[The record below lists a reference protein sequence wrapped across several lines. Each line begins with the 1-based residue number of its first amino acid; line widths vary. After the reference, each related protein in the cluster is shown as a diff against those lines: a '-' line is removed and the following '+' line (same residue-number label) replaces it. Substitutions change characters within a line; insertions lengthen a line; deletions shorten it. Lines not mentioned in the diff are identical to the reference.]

1 MTNGAAALEVA
12 DLDVTS
18 DGRHLVRGA
27 GLSLQ
32 PGGVLVILGESGS
45 GKSLLAHAIMG
56 TLPPELDWRGR
67 IAVGGSDFGALD
79 PERRRARWGRA
90 IALLPQEPWTSL
102 DPLMRVESQI
112 AEVHALVG
120 GAGWTQARARSHAA
134 LETFGLTDSADR
146 FPFQLSGG
154 MAQRVAVAVTLAG
167 GARLLIADEP
177 TKGLD
182 AVRRDDVA
190 DMLAAQARSGAA
202 VVVITHDIGFARRLG
217 GDVAIMLESEIV
229 ETGPSAEVL
238 SAPSHDYTKR
248 LLAADPA
255 GWTAHHPS
263 PSAEVVVEVRDLA
276 VGRGGRRLFEGLD
289 MTVAPGEIVAASGP
303 SGCGKTTLGNAILGL
318 LPPQEGRIRR
328 AGGVAAHRFQKLY
341 QDPVAAFA
349 PRSTLGAALEDVCRL
364 HGLAPG
370 AAAPLLARLRIRPDL
385 LLRHADQ
392 VSGGELQRIA
402 LARALIVDPV
412 FVFADEPTS
421 RLDPVIQSEVM
432 GLLRELVDERRMA
445 VLMVTHD
452 DALAAGMTRK
462 RISLVGLGP
471 AGAQAKKS

>member
-1 MTNGAAALEVA
+1 MTNGAAALEVV

-18 DGRHLVRGA
+18 DGRHLVRSA
-27 GLSLQ
+27 DLSLR

-56 TLPPELDWRGR
+56 TLPPELGWRGR
-67 IAVGGSDFGALD
+67 IAVGGIDFGALD
-79 PERRRARWGRA
+79 PARRRAQWGRA
-90 IALLPQEPWTSL
+90 IALLPQEPWTAL

-120 GAGWTQARARSHAA
+120 GAGWTKARGRARAA
-134 LETFGLTDSADR
+134 LETFGLADSAGR

-154 MAQRVAVAVTLAG
+154 MAQRAAVAVTLAG

-182 AVRRDDVA
+182 AGRRDDVA

-238 SAPSHDYTKR
+238 SAPRHDYTKR

-255 GWTAHHPS
+255 GWTAHRPS

-276 VGRGGRRLFEGLD
+276 VARGGRRLFEGLD

-303 SGCGKTTLGNAILGL
+303 SGCGKTTLGNVMLGL
-318 LPPQEGRIRR
+318 LPPLEGRIRR
-328 AGGVAAHRFQKLY
+328 AGGVALHRFQKLY

-349 PRSTLGAALEDVCRL
+349 PRSTLGAALDDVCRL

-370 AAAPLLARLRIRPDL
+370 AAAPLLARLRIQPDL
-385 LLRHADQ
+385 LRRRADQ

-402 LARALIVDPV
+402 LARALLVDPV

-421 RLDPVIQSEVM
+421 RLDPVIQTEVM
-432 GLLRELVDERRMA
+432 ELLRELVDERRMA

-462 RISLVGLGP
+462 RVALVPPGP
-471 AGAQAKKS
+471 TAAQAKKS

>member
-1 MTNGAAALEVA
+1 
-12 DLDVTS
+12 
-18 DGRHLVRGA
+18 
-27 GLSLQ
+27 
-32 PGGVLVILGESGS
+32 
-45 GKSLLAHAIMG
+45 
-56 TLPPELDWRGR
+56 
-67 IAVGGSDFGALD
+67 
-79 PERRRARWGRA
+79 
-90 IALLPQEPWTSL
+90 
-102 DPLMRVESQI
+102 
-112 AEVHALVG
+112 
-120 GAGWTQARARSHAA
+120 
-134 LETFGLTDSADR
+134 
-146 FPFQLSGG
+146 
-154 MAQRVAVAVTLAG
+154 
-167 GARLLIADEP
+167 
-177 TKGLD
+177 
-182 AVRRDDVA
+182 
-190 DMLAAQARSGAA
+190 
-202 VVVITHDIGFARRLG
+202 
-217 GDVAIMLESEIV
+217 
-229 ETGPSAEVL
+229 
-238 SAPSHDYTKR
+238 
-248 LLAADPA
+248 
-255 GWTAHHPS
+255 
-263 PSAEVVVEVRDLA
+263 
-276 VGRGGRRLFEGLD
+276 
-289 MTVAPGEIVAASGP
+289 
-303 SGCGKTTLGNAILGL
+303 LGNAILGL